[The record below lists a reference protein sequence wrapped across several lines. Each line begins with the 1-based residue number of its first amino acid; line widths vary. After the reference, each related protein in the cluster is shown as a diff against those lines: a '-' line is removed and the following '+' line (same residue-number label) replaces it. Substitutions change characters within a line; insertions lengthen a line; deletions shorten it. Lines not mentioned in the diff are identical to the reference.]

1 MDADNGCAHPGES
14 PVVMRTD
21 DLRRPTSLAGPMIP
35 GPSPLPSLIPGLILG
50 LMLALF
56 GQAASAWPYGPPG
69 QQQPFQPQGPYGQTP
84 PQAGAWQFRPQ
95 PPTNAQGTPPTSPQ
109 AVHPAYPPGQMPAPG
124 YGPFP
129 GQMPNQMPG
138 QYSGQYPGQYGTQA
152 RVAPPRL
159 EATLD
164 EPAPY
169 VQQPLLLRL
178 RLVTSENPVE
188 ATLDLPAT
196 GDALLQRLDG
206 PTPESRVAEGGR
218 REIVNTFIVTLI
230 PLRPGDIEIPPI
242 KVTGT
247 VRAIGGGMQRFESV
261 TDRAI
266 RLQVRPAMNAVT
278 PWLPLKSLSLKAEI
292 DRETDLAPGQPV
304 TLALELLA
312 TGGTAAQLPSLEDQ
326 LAGPDHRVYRE
337 QVQTETG
344 LSADRRALVARR
356 TEYYTL
362 VPQSS
367 GRLTLPEIGVAWWNT
382 DLGTREVANL
392 PMRALSIGGESGP
405 FGMPSSVMTADDWS
419 LVWLPLTGLLLLLA
433 GYWGGVIYATKPSTK
448 DRPRARTAAG
458 LVGRLSAFG
467 ALIGNGWNRL
477 RRRLRPAPLVARMR
491 AAAAAALPPSSRFLL
506 CVRHANRASDPVD
519 WCDRFEADARS
530 RLRFQGEAT
539 QPNLTRLILSLRPH
553 ADPATLTRL
562 MQELDAAL
570 YGRQGLDFTRWKRD
584 FIRQVGRGTGL
595 RPRRSRISR
604 IKRAA
609 LPALNPG
616 H

>member
-1 MDADNGCAHPGES
+1 
-14 PVVMRTD
+14 MRTA
-21 DLRRPTSLAGPMIP
+21 DLRRPTRLSGLRIP
-35 GPSPLPSLIPGLILG
+35 EPRPIPGLILC
-50 LMLALF
+50 LTLVLL

-69 QQQPFQPQGPYGQTP
+69 QQPFQTQGPYGQPP
-84 PQAGAWQFRPQ
+84 PQAGAWQFRPRA
-95 PPTNAQGTPPTSPQ
+95 PTNAQGTPPAYPQ
-109 AVHPAYPPGQMPAPG
+109 GVAPAYPPGQMPTPG

-129 GQMPNQMPG
+129 GQMPNPMPG
-138 QYSGQYPGQYGTQA
+138 QYLGQYRAQAQGT
-152 RVAPPRL
+152 PPRL

-164 EPAPY
+164 EPEPY

-178 RLVTSENPVE
+178 RLVTSENPGE

-218 REIVNTFIVTLI
+218 RETVNTFVVTLI
-230 PLRPGDIEIPPI
+230 PLRPGNVEIPPI

-247 VRAIGGGMQRFESV
+247 ARGLGGGMQRFEAV
-261 TDRAI
+261 TDRPI
-266 RLQVRPAMNAVT
+266 RLQVRPTMSAVT

-292 DRETDLAPGQPV
+292 DRETTLIPGQPV
-304 TLALELLA
+304 TLALEMVA
-312 TGGTAAQLPSLEDQ
+312 VGGTAAQLPSLEEQ
-326 LAGPDHRVYRE
+326 LVGPDHRVYRE
-337 QVQTETG
+337 QVLTESG
-344 LSADRRALVARR
+344 LSADRRDLVGRR

-382 DLGTREVANL
+382 DLGTREVARL
-392 PMRALSIGGESGP
+392 PMRTLSIGGESGP
-405 FGMPSSVMTADDWS
+405 FGMPSSVMSAEDWS
-419 LVWLPLTGLLLLLA
+419 VVWLPLTGLLLLIA
-433 GYWGGVIYATKPSTK
+433 GYWGGVFYSTKPEST
-448 DRPRARTAAG
+448 DRSQTSLAAG
-458 LVGRLSAFG
+458 LAGRLRAFG
-467 ALIGNGWNRL
+467 AVVGDRWIRITH
-477 RRRLRPAPLVARMR
+477 RVRPEPLVARLR
-491 AAAAAALPPSSRFLL
+491 AALAAALPASSRFLM

-519 WCDRFEADARS
+519 WCNRFEADARS
-530 RLRFQGEAT
+530 RLRFQGEVT
-539 QPNLTRLILSLRPH
+539 QPNLTRLILSLRPN

-570 YGRQGLDFTRWKRD
+570 YGRQGLDLARWKRD
-584 FIRQVGRGTGL
+584 FMRQVGRGTGV
-595 RPRRSRISR
+595 RPRKGR

>member
-1 MDADNGCAHPGES
+1 MPG
-14 PVVMRTD
+14 
-21 DLRRPTSLAGPMIP
+21 I
-35 GPSPLPSLIPGLILG
+35 ILG

-69 QQQPFQPQGPYGQTP
+69 QQPFQPQGAYGQPP
-84 PQAGAWQFRPQ
+84 PQPGAWQFRPRA
-95 PPTNAQGTPPTSPQ
+95 PTNAQGTPPAYPQ
-109 AVHPAYPPGQMPAPG
+109 GVPPAYPPGQIPG
-124 YGPFP
+124 QAP
-129 GQMPNQMPG
+129 GQMQAPAYGQPPG
-138 QYSGQYPGQYGTQA
+138 QYPSQYSGQYRTQA
-152 RVAPPRL
+152 QVTPPRL

-164 EPAPY
+164 EPEPY
-169 VQQPLLLRL
+169 VQQPVLLRL
-178 RLVTSENPVE
+178 RLITSENPGE

-196 GDALLQRLDG
+196 GDALLQRVDE
-206 PTPESRVAEGGR
+206 PTPESRSAEGGR
-218 REIVNTFIVTLI
+218 REIVNTFILSLI

-247 VRAIGGGMQRFESV
+247 VRGMGGGMQRFESV
-261 TDRAI
+261 TDRPI
-266 RLQVRPAMNAVT
+266 RLQVRPAMSAVT
-278 PWLPLKSLSLKAEI
+278 PWLPLKSLTLKAEI
-292 DRETDLAPGQPV
+292 DRETALVPGQPV

-337 QVQTETG
+337 QVLTESG
-344 LSADRRALVARR
+344 LSADRRDLVARR

-367 GRLTLPEIGVAWWNT
+367 GRLTLPEIVVPWWNT
-382 DLGTREVANL
+382 DLGTRDVASL
-392 PMRALSIGGESGP
+392 PMRTLSIGGESGP
-405 FGMPSSVMTADDWS
+405 FGMPSFVMTAEDWS
-419 LVWLPLTGLLLLLA
+419 VVWLPLTGLLLLLT
-433 GYWGGVIYATKPSTK
+433 GYWGGVIYATKPRTT
-448 DRPRARTAAG
+448 DRARARTAAG

-467 ALIGNGWNRL
+467 ALIGNGWNRVS
-477 RRRLRPAPLVARMR
+477 RRLRPEPLVARMR
-491 AAAAAALPPSSRFLL
+491 AAVAAALPPSSRFLL
-506 CVRHANRASDPVD
+506 CVRHANRASNPID

-570 YGRQGLDFTRWKRD
+570 YGRQGLDFARWKRD
-584 FIRQVGRGTGL
+584 FMRQVGRGAGL
-595 RPRRSRISR
+595 RPRKSRVLR

-616 H
+616 R

>member
-1 MDADNGCAHPGES
+1 M
-14 PVVMRTD
+14 MRTES
-21 DLRRPTSLAGPMIP
+21 LRRHATPFGLVIQAS
-35 GPSPLPSLIPGLILG
+35 SPILCLIPILILG
-50 LMLALF
+50 LTLGLF
-56 GQAASAWPYGPPG
+56 GPAASAWPYGPPG
-69 QQQPFQPQGPYGQTP
+69 QQPFQPRGPYGQPP
-84 PQAGAWQFRPQ
+84 PQAGSWQFRPQ
-95 PPTNAQGTPPTSPQ
+95 PPSTAQGTPPANPQ
-109 AVHPAYPPGQMPAPG
+109 GVPPAYPPGQMPAPG
-124 YGPFP
+124 YGQFP
-129 GQMPNQMPG
+129 HQMP
-138 QYSGQYPGQYGTQA
+138 GQYPGQYRTQA
-152 RVAPPRL
+152 QGKPPRL

-164 EPAPY
+164 ELEPY

-178 RLVTSENPVE
+178 RLITSDNPSE

-196 GDALLQRLDG
+196 GDAIVQRLDG
-206 PTPESRVAEGGR
+206 PTPESRAAEGGR
-218 REIVNTFIVTLI
+218 REIVNTFILTLI
-230 PLRPGDIEIPPI
+230 PLRPGSIEIPPI

-247 VRAIGGGMQRFESV
+247 VRGMSGGMQRFESV
-261 TDRAI
+261 TDLPI
-266 RLQVRPAMNAVT
+266 RLQVRPAVSAVT
-278 PWLPLKSLSLKAEI
+278 PWLPLRSLSLKADI
-292 DRETDLAPGQPV
+292 GRETTLVPGQPV
-304 TLALELLA
+304 TLALELVA

-337 QVQTETG
+337 QVLTESG
-344 LSADRRALVARR
+344 LSADRRDLVARR

-382 DLGTREVANL
+382 DLGTRELASL
-392 PMRALSIGGESGP
+392 PMRTLSIGGESGP
-405 FGMPSSVMTADDWS
+405 FGMPSSVMTAEDWS
-419 LVWLPLTGLLLLLA
+419 FVWLPLTGLLLLLA
-433 GYWGGVIYATKPSTK
+433 GYWGGVFYATKSQPQ
-448 DRPRARTAAG
+448 DRPPARTAAG

-467 ALIGNGWNRL
+467 ALIGNRWGRL
-477 RRRLRPAPLVARMR
+477 ARRLRPEPLVARMR

-506 CVRHANRASDPVD
+506 CVGHANRASDPVD

-570 YGRQGLDFTRWKRD
+570 YGRQDLDFSRWKRD
-584 FIRQVGRGTGL
+584 FMRQVGRGAAL
-595 RPRRSRISR
+595 RPRKDRVAR

-616 H
+616 R

>member
-1 MDADNGCAHPGES
+1 MDADHGGSHPGES
-14 PVVMRTD
+14 SVVMRTER
-21 DLRRPTSLAGPMIP
+21 LRRPATLSGLMIQAS
-35 GPSPLPSLIPGLILG
+35 SPILGLIPILILG
-50 LMLALF
+50 LSLGLF
-56 GQAASAWPYGPPG
+56 GPAASAWPYGPPG
-69 QQQPFQPQGPYGQTP
+69 QQPHQPQGPYGQPP

-95 PPTNAQGTPPTSPQ
+95 PPTNAQGTPPAYPQ
-109 AVHPAYPPGQMPAPG
+109 AVPQAYPPGQMPAPG

-129 GQMPNQMPG
+129 GQMP
-138 QYSGQYPGQYGTQA
+138 GQYPGQYGVQA
-152 RVAPPRL
+152 QATPPRL

-164 EPAPY
+164 EPEPY
-169 VQQPLLLRL
+169 MQQPLLLRL

-206 PTPESRVAEGGR
+206 PIPESRVAEGGR
-218 REIVNTFIVTLI
+218 REIVNTFILTLI
-230 PLRPGDIEIPPI
+230 ALRPGDIEIPPI

-247 VRAIGGGMQRFESV
+247 VRGMGGGMQRFESV

-266 RLQVRPAMNAVT
+266 RLQVRPAMSAVT

-326 LAGPDHRVYRE
+326 LAGPDHRIYRE

-344 LSADRRALVARR
+344 LSADRRDLVARR

-367 GRLTLPEIGVAWWNT
+367 GRLTLPEISVAWWNT
-382 DLGTREVANL
+382 DPGTREVANL
-392 PMRALSIGGESGP
+392 PMRTLSVGGESGP
-405 FGMPSSVMTADDWS
+405 FGMPSSVMAVEDWS
-419 LVWLPLTGLLLLLA
+419 LVWLPLTGLLLLIA
-433 GYWGGVIYATKPSTK
+433 GYWGGVFYATKPSTK

-491 AAAAAALPPSSRFLL
+491 AAVAAALPPSSRFLL
-506 CVRHANRASDPVD
+506 CVRHANRATDPVD

-584 FIRQVGRGTGL
+584 FIRQVGRGAGL
-595 RPRRSRISR
+595 RLRKSRISR

>member
-1 MDADNGCAHPGES
+1 M
-14 PVVMRTD
+14 VMRIAG
-21 DLRRPTSLAGPMIP
+21 LRRPTRLSGPIIP
-35 GPSPLPSLIPGLILG
+35 GPSPMPGLIPGLILG
-50 LMLALF
+50 LMLALC
-56 GQAASAWPYGPPG
+56 GQAASAWPYAPPG
-69 QQQPFQPQGPYGQTP
+69 QQPFQPQGPYGQPP

-95 PPTNAQGTPPTSPQ
+95 APTNAQGTPPAYPQ
-109 AVHPAYPPGQMPAPG
+109 GVPPAYPPGQMRAPG
-124 YGPFP
+124 YGQFP
-129 GQMPNQMPG
+129 GQMPNQMPR
-138 QYSGQYPGQYGTQA
+138 QYPGQYRTQA
-152 RVAPPRL
+152 QVTPPRL

-164 EPAPY
+164 EPEPY

-178 RLVTSENPVE
+178 RLVTSENPGE

-196 GDALLQRLDG
+196 GDALLQRVDG
-206 PTPESRVAEGGR
+206 PTPESRSAEGGR
-218 REIVNTFIVTLI
+218 REIVNTFILSLI

-247 VRAIGGGMQRFESV
+247 VRGMGGGMQRFESV
-261 TDRAI
+261 TDRPI
-266 RLQVRPAMNAVT
+266 RLRVRPAMSAVT

-337 QVQTETG
+337 QVLTESG
-344 LSADRRALVARR
+344 LSADRSDLVARR

-367 GRLTLPEIGVAWWNT
+367 GRLALPEIGVPWWNT
-382 DLGTREVANL
+382 GLGTREVATL
-392 PMRALSIGGESGP
+392 PMRTLSIGGESGP
-405 FGMPSSVMTADDWS
+405 FGMPSSVMSAEDWS
-419 LVWLPLTGLLLLLA
+419 VVWLPLTGLLLLLA
-433 GYWGGVIYATKPSTK
+433 GYWGGVIYATKPQTK

-467 ALIGNGWNRL
+467 ALIGNGWNRVG
-477 RRRLRPAPLVARMR
+477 RRLRPAPLVARMR

-506 CVRHANRASDPVD
+506 CVRHANRAADPID

-570 YGRQGLDFTRWKRD
+570 YGRQGLDFARWKRD
-584 FIRQVGRGTGL
+584 FMRQVGRGAGL
-595 RPRRSRISR
+595 RPRKSRVLR

-616 H
+616 R